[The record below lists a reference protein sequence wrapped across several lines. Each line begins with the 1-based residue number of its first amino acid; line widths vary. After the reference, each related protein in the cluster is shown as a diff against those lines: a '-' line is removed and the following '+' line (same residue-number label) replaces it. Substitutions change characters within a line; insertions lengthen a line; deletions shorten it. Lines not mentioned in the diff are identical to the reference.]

1 VKALGAAGVE
11 PAEPPDDRRTGRAAP
26 RGSSFEAFARGQRRP
41 LVAFAW
47 SLTGDL
53 AAAEDLAQ
61 DALQAAWQAW
71 DKVGALDSP
80 GAWVRRAVAN
90 RGAGHVRRAG
100 REHRALARLAG
111 RPARDVEIEPADHQF
126 WAEVRALPER
136 QAQAVALFYLEDCSV
151 AQIAEVLGCAPGTV
165 KVHLHRG
172 RMALAEALGLVDAVS
187 EDAGKEQP

>member
-1 VKALGAAGVE
+1 VSGVAGAEPVEPPGERRAPGGAAA
-11 PAEPPDDRRTGRAAP
+11 AE
-26 RGSSFEAFARGQRRP
+26 SFDAFARRQRRP

-47 SLTGDL
+47 TLTGDL
-53 AAAEDLAQ
+53 GAAEDLAQ

-71 DKVGALDSP
+71 DKVGSLDSP

-90 RGAGHVRRAG
+90 RGAGHARRAG

-111 RPARDVEIEPADHQF
+111 RPARAVELEPADHQF
-126 WAEVRALPER
+126 WAAVRSLPER

-151 AQIAEVLGCAPGTV
+151 AEIAEVLGCAPGTV

-172 RMALAEALGLVDAVS
+172 RHALAEALGLRVP
-187 EDAGKEQP
+187 ERTGTGEEEHQ